1 MVFLEWIICENLRLG
16 SFELCY
22 LIEEVFMQNY
32 SLDDVIFGSEL
43 EFKSLRWRISRMK
56 SQKCVLR
63 LPKFKNFTQKLFIT
77 VEKPL
82 NLILNTE
89 KPQVGL
95 RKSLNRVLNA
105 KNCCRPPSKSQNS
118 LNLCIEAQKQLNG
131 KPFHPKN
138 LKNRFTILSHN

>member
-1 MVFLEWIICENLRLG
+1 MNYLRKFEIRKFWTMLSDWRIFYAKLQFVWCHFWIWIG
-16 SFELCY
+16 
-22 LIEEVFMQNY
+22 VQ
-32 SLDDVIFGSEL
+32 
-43 EFKSLRWRISRMK
+43 SLRWRISRMK
-56 SQKCVLR
+56 SQKCVSR
-63 LPKFKNFTQKLFIT
+63 LPKIKIFTQKLFIT

-118 LNLCIEAQKQLNG
+118 LNVCNEAQKQLNG
-131 KPFHPKN
+131 QPSLPKN
-138 LKNRFTILSHN
+138 LQNRFTILSHN